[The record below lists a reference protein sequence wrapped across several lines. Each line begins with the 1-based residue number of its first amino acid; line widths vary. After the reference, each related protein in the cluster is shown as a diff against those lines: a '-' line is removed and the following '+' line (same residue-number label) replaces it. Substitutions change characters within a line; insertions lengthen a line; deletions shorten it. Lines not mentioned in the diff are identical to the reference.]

1 MKRIIF
7 IVFVLMTMSSNAF
20 AQEGHHIEPREEQLM
35 DTVEPDFRQNPLY
48 ERQQDETEKQ
58 KDYLYK
64 KQKYE
69 TEKRKIPRNSYP
81 ASLRRPTQYDYVYTD
96 AYPFFFE
103 LNANQSEAEFTLGH
117 TWEEN
122 ENNFLTSVGIGALY
136 SDENYKIINASFTL
150 GNRELIESVKLGMG
164 FKGLVGTV
172 KEDRKE
178 DDLGAV
184 GFLFSAVYDI
194 PEVDFFYYGVPL
206 DFEFTG
212 EICMAPSQL
221 CFDKLSEYT
230 EIKTSFG
237 LYVLGQKKGII
248 SIGYRYIHAQFE
260 DEDDDDNNWEKS
272 NNAVFVGYRFIF

>member
-7 IVFVLMTMSSNAF
+7 IVFILLTMSGNAF
-20 AQEGHHIEPREEQLM
+20 AQKDYYFEPSEEQLT
-35 DTVEPDFRQNPLY
+35 DTVEPDLRQSPLY
-48 ERQQDETEKQ
+48 DKPKDEAEKRE
-58 KDYLYK
+58 DFLYK
-64 KQKYE
+64 KQRYE
-69 TEKRKIPRNSYP
+69 REKRKIRRDSYP
-81 ASLRRPTQYDYVYTD
+81 ASLRRPTQYDYVYTN

-103 LNANQSEAEFTLGH
+103 LNANQSEAEFILGH

-136 SDENYKIINASFTL
+136 SDENYKIINASFAL
-150 GNRELIESVKLGMG
+150 GNRELIERVNLGMG
-164 FKGLVGTV
+164 FKGMWGTA
-172 KEDRKE
+172 EEGRKQ

-194 PEVDFFYYGVPL
+194 PEVDFFYYGVPF
-206 DFEFTG
+206 DFEISG
-212 EICMAPSQL
+212 EICIAPSQL
-221 CFDKLSEYT
+221 CFDKLNEYT

-248 SIGYRYIHAQFE
+248 SVGFRYLQAQFE
-260 DEDDDDNNWEKS
+260 DEDDEDNNWEKS